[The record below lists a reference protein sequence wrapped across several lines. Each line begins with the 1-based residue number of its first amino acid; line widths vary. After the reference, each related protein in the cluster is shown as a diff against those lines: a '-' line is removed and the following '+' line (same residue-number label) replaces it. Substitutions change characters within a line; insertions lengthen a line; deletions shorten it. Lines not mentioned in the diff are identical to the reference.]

1 MSEKKTGST
10 GRKKKRILRRIAG
23 ILVLLLILAG
33 AGVYAWAK
41 LRDQYT
47 VTYDEYTATTGT
59 ISNSLSFTG
68 SLALRD
74 SASYTASGSA
84 TVRNVYV
91 AEGDTVKK
99 GDRLVRL
106 SSGTTFTADFD
117 GRVNLVSVKAG
128 DEVQSGDMLV
138 QIADFEHM
146 QVSFR
151 IDEYDIGDV
160 QVGEKCTVTATAT
173 EKVFESTVESINY
186 ISSSTGNVAYYTA
199 TANVDVDGGVYPGMQ
214 VTVSIPQEEAVNV
227 VVLKADALSFT
238 LENQAFV
245 YKMKEDETLEE
256 VQVEVGVSN
265 GNYVEIKSG
274 LKAGET
280 VYTVSEKTDDSL
292 NSLLTGLFGQQQFN
306 RQNRQNRQNGD
317 WQNRQNGGGS
327 QNQTPG
333 GGTPGAAPGGNGGG
347 R

>member
-1 MSEKKTGST
+1 MSETKKGSN

-23 ILVLLLILAG
+23 ILVLLILLG
-33 AGVYAWAK
+33 GVGVYAWAK

-74 SASYTASGSA
+74 SATYTASGSA

-91 AEGDTVKK
+91 AEGDAVKK
-99 GDRLVRL
+99 GDKLVRL

-128 DEVQSGDMLV
+128 DEVAAGDTV
-138 QIADFEHM
+138 IQIADFDHM

-160 QVGEKCTVTATAT
+160 QVGERCTVTATAT
-173 EKVFESTVESINY
+173 EKVFESAVESINY

-214 VTVSIPQEEAVNV
+214 VTVSIPQEEAANV

-274 LKAGET
+274 LQAGET
-280 VYTVSEKTDDSL
+280 VYTVSEKTEDSL

-317 WQNRQNGGGS
+317 WQNRQNNGNTPQMPSGGAPGGS
-327 QNQTPG
+327 T
-333 GGTPGAAPGGNGGG
+333 GGNGGG

>member
-1 MSEKKTGST
+1 M
-10 GRKKKRILRRIAG
+10 A
-23 ILVLLLILAG
+23 A
-33 AGVYAWAK
+33 
-41 LRDQYT
+41 
-47 VTYDEYTATTGT
+47 
-59 ISNSLSFTG
+59 
-68 SLALRD
+68 
-74 SASYTASGSA
+74 
-84 TVRNVYV
+84 
-91 AEGDTVKK
+91 GDTVI
-99 GDRLVRL
+99 
-106 SSGTTFTADFD
+106 
-117 GRVNLVSVKAG
+117 
-128 DEVQSGDMLV
+128 

-173 EKVFESTVESINY
+173 EKVFESAVESINY

-199 TANVDVDGGVYPGMQ
+199 TANVEADGGVYPGMQ
-214 VTVSIPQEEAVNV
+214 VTVSIPQEEAANV

-280 VYTVSEKTDDSL
+280 VYTVSEKTEDSL

-306 RQNRQNRQNGD
+306 RQNTRQNRQNGD
-317 WQNRQNGGGS
+317 WQNRQNNGSAPQMPSGGAPGGS
-327 QNQTPG
+327 T
-333 GGTPGAAPGGNGGG
+333 GGNGGG

>member
-1 MSEKKTGST
+1 MSETKKGSN

-23 ILVLLLILAG
+23 ILVLLILLG
-33 AGVYAWAK
+33 GVGVYAWAK

-74 SASYTASGSA
+74 SATYTASGSA
-84 TVRNVYV
+84 TVRNGYV
-91 AEGDTVKK
+91 AEGDAVKK
-99 GDRLVRL
+99 GDKLVRL

-128 DEVQSGDMLV
+128 DEVAAGDTV
-138 QIADFEHM
+138 IQIADFDHM

-160 QVGEKCTVTATAT
+160 QVGERCTVTATAT
-173 EKVFESTVESINY
+173 EKVFESAVESINY

-214 VTVSIPQEEAVNV
+214 VTVSIPQEEAANV

-274 LKAGET
+274 LQAGET
-280 VYTVSEKTDDSL
+280 VYTVSEKTEDSL

-317 WQNRQNGGGS
+317 WQNRQNNGNTPQMPSGGAPGGS
-327 QNQTPG
+327 T
-333 GGTPGAAPGGNGGG
+333 GGNGGG

>member
-1 MSEKKTGST
+1 MSEKNAKRNGK
-10 GRKKKRILRRIAG
+10 KKKRILRRILG
-23 ILVLLLILAG
+23 ILAALVILGG
-33 AGVYAWAK
+33 AGVYAWAR

-74 SASYTASGSA
+74 SATYTAGSSA

-91 AEGDTVKK
+91 TEGDTVKK
-99 GDRLVRL
+99 GDRLARL
-106 SSGTTFTADFD
+106 SNGTTFTADFD
-117 GRVNLVSVKAG
+117 GRVNLVDVKQG
-128 DEVQSGDMLV
+128 DEVAAGDTV
-138 QIADFEHM
+138 IQIADFEHM

-160 QVGEKCTVTATAT
+160 QVGERCTVTATAT
-173 EKVFESTVESINY
+173 EKVFESAVKSINY

-199 TANVDVDGGVYPGMQ
+199 TADVNVDGGVYPGMQ
-214 VTVSIPQEEAVNV
+214 VTVSIPQEEAVDV

-245 YKMKEDETLEE
+245 YKMKADETLEE
-256 VQVEVGVSN
+256 VRVEVGVSN

-274 LKAGET
+274 LQAGET
-280 VYTVSEKTDDSL
+280 VYTVSKKKEDSL

-306 RQNRQNRQNGD
+306 RQNRQNRQNN
-317 WQNRQNGGGS
+317 WPTNNTNNRNTTQM
-327 QNQTPG
+327 PG
-333 GGTPGAAPGGNGGG
+333 GGIPGGNGGG